1 MECSICLN
9 NMKPNEIIFILS
21 CDHKLHYQCFIRYVF
36 SKGHIF
42 IQCPLCRKMNL
53 NDKKPS
59 DDIKENLK
67 MICSL
72 GGSKRCCA
80 INITNGKRCKKKSS
94 ILNYGFCSIHH
105 KDILPKCKY
114 EIMSIYLFYII
125 QTNNSWYTKVYLID
139 IVKKLLIRYPEINK
153 LEEIHYYMLRFKFH
167 QFEDENII
175 QSSSMYEYYYLLTP
189 PIEWTRKCI
198 EKRVIY

>member
-94 ILNYGFCSIHH
+94 ILNLSI
-105 KDILPKCKY
+105 
-114 EIMSIYLFYII
+114 
-125 QTNNSWYTKVYLID
+125 NS
-139 IVKKLLIRYPEINK
+139 
-153 LEEIHYYMLRFKFH
+153 
-167 QFEDENII
+167 
-175 QSSSMYEYYYLLTP
+175 
-189 PIEWTRKCI
+189 
-198 EKRVIY
+198 